1 MLCSQLKVTAFTL
14 ELRLRL
20 QTSIATIVN
29 SGDRTFLAIALSE
42 TCSQIFAFPTFI
54 MHDYINYTEN
64 FTPCIIIS
72 RLCKYFRLNYHDIA
86 QMNYVLWQSP

>member
-42 TCSQIFAFPTFI
+42 TCSQIFAFPTFL
-54 MHDYINYTEN
+54 MHDYINYKEN
-64 FTPCIIIS
+64 STPCIIIS
-72 RLCKYFRLNYHDIA
+72 RLGKYFRLNYHDIA
-86 QMNYVLWQSP
+86 QMNYVLWQSQ